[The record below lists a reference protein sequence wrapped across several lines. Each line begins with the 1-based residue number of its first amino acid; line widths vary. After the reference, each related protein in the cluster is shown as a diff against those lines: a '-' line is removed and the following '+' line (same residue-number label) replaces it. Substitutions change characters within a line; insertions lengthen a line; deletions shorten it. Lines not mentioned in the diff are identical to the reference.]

1 MKVNVNVKDKQV
13 LNSINLSDGEYVAT
27 FEKRAD
33 AHTLQ
38 QLRMLWGLIDAISI
52 SQNGDTSE
60 SMRIYL
66 QALVE
71 SGCDTSIVAIE
82 QSALADFRKL
92 VKNCVVLDAYTSKH
106 KAMVVCRVCYKGV
119 SAMNKS
125 EIAKVI
131 DYVIN
136 LASLEGLYED
146 YNYKELRKVKD
157 ERIKQEIS

>member
-1 MKVNVNVKDKQV
+1 MKTSLVIKDKQI
-13 LNSINLSDGEYVAT
+13 LNSINIADGEYIAT
-27 FEKRAD
+27 LEKKAD

-38 QLRMLWGLIDAISI
+38 QLRLLWGLIDAISI

-92 VKNCVVLDAYTSKH
+92 VKNCVVLDAYTSNH
-106 KAMVVCRVCYKGV
+106 KAMVVCRVCYRGV
-119 SAMNKS
+119 SSMNKN

-131 DYVIN
+131 DYIVA
-136 LASLEGLYED
+136 LASKEGLYED
-146 YNYKELRKVKD
+146 YYFKELTK
-157 ERIKQEIS
+157 

>member
-1 MKVNVNVKDKQV
+1 MKANISIKNKQV
-13 LNSINLSDGEYVAT
+13 LNAIDISDGEYVAT
-27 FEKRAD
+27 LEKKTD

-38 QLRMLWGLIDAISI
+38 QLKLLWGLIDAISI

-92 VKNCVVLDAYTSKH
+92 VKNCVVLDAYTSNH

-131 DYVIN
+131 DYIVN

-146 YNYKELRKVKD
+146 YNFKELRKVND
-157 ERIKQEIS
+157 DRIKQEIH